1 MIFTW
6 ALIVGLFVLNTS
18 MSVFQYST
26 LKKKCE
32 EVVKSNRQVLEYD
45 YSEGFWQ
52 ELMAKING
60 KTYEKMNTLPT
71 LVTISQKISQPP
83 SPFIF
88 ISGTSTGLIPD
99 GANMRCFEEPEF
111 ASFIYYNPYMN
122 PGFSIDWTTVMIYV
136 ISFFCICFSYNA
148 FSGEREDGTLKL
160 MLANNLSYSSI
171 ISAKLG
177 GLLVVFLIPVLL
189 GIIISCLIFEFSPVL
204 DMGMLE
210 YTKIAYFFPVSALL
224 ICFTILAGFLI
235 SVLTQKSYVSLIICL
250 VCWSLMVIII
260 PNVTWII
267 TRQTDKVPTEIT
279 VKQEEELQIDALKDC
294 YTGWQGK
301 QNIERVLDRKEC
313 IDRQTTI
320 HNSLWNRYHN
330 IQFEQTAKAIGMS
343 KISPFGLFRFLG
355 DKISGNNFYGYVS
368 FFEQVR
374 NYQLAYREYIIS
386 KDSEDAESQ
395 HLIWNDRFC
404 KELMSQQ
411 KVNTAEIPEFTLQ
424 HESFDKVIVDT
435 LVDLVILCLWCIGLF
450 AATFVAFVR
459 YDVR

>member
-18 MSVFQYST
+18 MSVFQYSV

-32 EVVKSNRQVLEYD
+32 EVVKNNRQVLEYD
-45 YSEGFWQ
+45 YSQGFWE
-52 ELMAKING
+52 ELMAKISG
-60 KTYEKMNTLPT
+60 KTYEKMNILPT

-83 SPFIF
+83 SPLIF

-99 GANMRCFEEPEF
+99 GSSMRCFEEPEF
-111 ASFIYYNPYMN
+111 ASFIHYNPYMN
-122 PGFSIDWTTVMIYV
+122 PCFSIDWTTVMIYV

-160 MLANNLSYSSI
+160 MLANSLSYLSI

-177 GLLVVFLIPVLL
+177 GLLVVFLIPVSL
-189 GIIISCLIFEFSPVL
+189 GIMISCLIFEFSPVL
-204 DMGMLE
+204 DMGALE
-210 YTKIAYFFPVSALL
+210 YAKIAYFFLASALL
-224 ICFTILAGFLI
+224 ICITILTGFLI

-250 VCWSLMVIII
+250 VCWSMMVIII

-267 TRQTDKVPTEIT
+267 TRQTDKVPAEIT
-279 VKQEEELQIDALKDC
+279 VRQEEEMQINALKDC

-313 IDRQTTI
+313 IDRQTSI
-320 HNSLWNRYHN
+320 HNSIWGRYHN
-330 IQFEQTAKAIGMS
+330 MQFEQTAKAIGMS

-355 DKISGNNFYGYVS
+355 DRISGNNFYGYES
-368 FFEQVR
+368 FFEQVK
-374 NYQLAYREYIIS
+374 NYRLMYREYIIS
-386 KDSEDAESQ
+386 KDSEDAGSQ
-395 HLIWNDRFC
+395 HLIWNDEFC
-404 KELMSQQ
+404 KGLMSQQ
-411 KVNTAEIPEFTLQ
+411 KVNTAEIPEFTMQ
-424 HESFDKVIVDT
+424 HVSFGEVIT
-435 LVDLVILCLWCIGLF
+435 GTFVDLVILCLWCIGLF
-450 AATFVAFVR
+450 AAIFVAFVR